1 MSIDHSTPG
10 AGLRSRHVAPTPP
23 APVPAPRAV
32 PAAPEPAETIVDR
45 SGLTTAPAEAT
56 EDATAATAESG
67 AAAAAPAAAP
77 AAATAT
83 ATAVRANGTGNDGED
98 QGGDNG
104 SQPNDD
110 PLTDTHRVASDTE
123 VVRSTG
129 SMAIATLLSRI
140 TGFIRTVM
148 IGSMLGTA
156 VGSAFQVA
164 NTLPNL
170 ITEIVLGS
178 VMTSLV
184 VPVLVRAEKEDPD
197 RGAAFIRRLFTLT
210 VSLLTV
216 VTFFAVLGAPFLT
229 RLMLRDG
236 EVNVVMST
244 SFAYLVL
251 PQIFFYGLFSLFM
264 AVLNTKGIFRP
275 GAWAPVANNL
285 VSITVLMLYSLLPGS
300 LEADEPAGIFD
311 PHVLLIGLGTT
322 LGVVVQCL
330 IMVPS
335 LKKAGIDLRPLWGID
350 ARLKQFGGMALA
362 IIVYVA
368 ISQAGYV
375 VTTNVASLADAAAPL
390 IYSNSWLLLQVPYGV
405 IGVTLLT
412 AIMPRLSRNAADGD
426 DRAVVTDLTLAT
438 KLTFIALIPVIIF
451 FTGFG
456 VDIAY
461 ALFQYGSFGN
471 QDAELLGLTLSFS
484 AFTLI
489 PYALVMLHLR
499 VFYAREN
506 AWTPTFIVAGITATK
521 IVLSLAAPLVAAS
534 PANVVILL
542 GAANGFGYLAGA
554 VIGAF
559 LLRRKLGSLQ
569 FPTIAR
575 TSIWALA
582 ASLVGLAAAIFTR
595 WILNIT
601 VADLLSAAGSIGQ
614 LISIGIIGIVFL
626 IVTGVVL
633 SRSDLPEVQNLGR
646 LFARIPVIGKFIRI
660 DESKAIDVGDADEAD
675 LSAQIGIFDAFNA
688 SPTPPPMSAGVVRG
702 PRLVPGAPVSDG
714 RFRLLAEHG
723 SVQGAQFW
731 KAREQATGEIV
742 GLTFVDTSGQA
753 PLAPRSQA
761 EMARTASAIS
771 TNTRRLADLDHEG
784 IAENIRILSYRSGC
798 LIVTDW
804 VEGSSL
810 RAVAETAA
818 DPSNAITLNPAAV
831 AKSLAPLAE
840 AAAAATAAGTP
851 LGLDNSSRLRIDV
864 DGEVVLAFPA
874 VLPSASRSQ
883 DASSLASAIKLLST
897 ATSPGEEKI
906 DEELAQIVYDARA
919 VANETDDDP
928 ETANDGTL
936 RDLARRL
943 RVYSQ
948 TAVTDPDDLDDTET
962 PAEVQT
968 AALAG
973 VSSAK
978 KSNGTDAKA
987 DSEARPVGFGSSGY
1001 TPSGTALVSG
1011 AVIVFVVLVAA
1022 ATTLVTS
1029 LLSGDSEN
1037 APVNTDSIQGS
1048 QASTAPRELPIIFTP
1063 DGASV
1068 WQAPGQEPTADNPED
1083 IAAVIDDSSSSA
1095 WTSGTYPNGLGT
1107 KPGIGVA
1114 LTMDE
1119 PIVLSE
1125 LEMDVPSNGARYS
1138 VYELPFGADPAA
1150 IADISSLTRLAAG
1163 TVTPGINT
1171 VELDSSEQ
1179 AAGGVLVWFTEL
1191 AEEEESLTVEDL
1203 SIIGHHA
1210 SPADPTS
1217 PEAPA
1222 ASEAGVST
1230 P

>member
-1 MSIDHSTPG
+1 
-10 AGLRSRHVAPTPP
+10 
-23 APVPAPRAV
+23 
-32 PAAPEPAETIVDR
+32 
-45 SGLTTAPAEAT
+45 
-56 EDATAATAESG
+56 
-67 AAAAAPAAAP
+67 
-77 AAATAT
+77 
-83 ATAVRANGTGNDGED
+83 
-98 QGGDNG
+98 
-104 SQPNDD
+104 
-110 PLTDTHRVASDTE
+110 
-123 VVRSTG
+123 
-129 SMAIATLLSRI
+129 
-140 TGFIRTVM
+140 M

-197 RGAAFIRRLFTLT
+197 RGAAFIRKLFTLT
-210 VSLLTV
+210 VSLLAV
-216 VTFFAVLGAPFLT
+216 VTLLAVLGAPWLT

-236 EVNVVMST
+236 EVNVVLST

-285 VSITVLMLYSLLPGS
+285 VSIAVLMLYSLLPGE
-300 LEADEPAGIFD
+300 LAPDEPASVFN
-311 PHVLLIGLGTT
+311 PHVLLVGLGTT
-322 LGVVVQCL
+322 LGVAVQCL
-330 IMVPS
+330 IMLPS
-335 LKKAGIDLRPLWGID
+335 LKRAGVDLRPMWGID
-350 ARLKQFGGMALA
+350 DRLKQFGGMAVA

-390 IYSNSWLLLQVPYGV
+390 IYSNAWLLLQVPYGV

-426 DRAVVTDLTLAT
+426 DRAVITDLTLAT
-438 KLTFIALIPVIIF
+438 KLTFIALIPVIVF

-461 ALFQYGSFGN
+461 ALFQYGAFGGE
-471 QDAELLGLTLSFS
+471 DAELLGLTLSFS

-506 AWTPTFIVAGITATK
+506 AWTPTYIVAGITATK

-534 PANVVILL
+534 PADVVILL

-575 TSIWALA
+575 TSIWAFA

-595 WILNIT
+595 WLLQIT
-601 VADLLSAAGSIGQ
+601 AGPLLSAIGSIGQ
-614 LISIGIIGIVFL
+614 LVGLAIVGVVFL
-626 IVTGVVL
+626 IVTGIVL
-633 SRSDLPEVQNLGR
+633 SRSQLPEVQNLGR
-646 LFARIPVIGKFIRI
+646 LFSRIPVIGRFIRI
-660 DESKAIDVGDADEAD
+660 DETKAIDVGDADEAD
-675 LSAQIGIFDAFNA
+675 LSAQIGAFDSFNA
-688 SPTPPPMSAGVVRG
+688 TPPPPPMSAGVVRG

-714 RFRLLAEHG
+714 RFRLLAEQG

-731 KAREQATGEIV
+731 KAHEQATGNTV

-761 EMARTASAIS
+761 EMARTASTIS
-771 TNTRRLADLDHEG
+771 SDTRKLADLDHPG

-810 RAVAETAA
+810 RAVAERA
-818 DPSNAITLNPAAV
+818 DDPDSSTTLNPVAV

-840 AAAAATAAGTP
+840 AAATATAAGTP
-851 LGLDNSSRLRIDV
+851 LGLDNSSRLRISTNGD
-864 DGEVVLAFPA
+864 VVLAFPA
-874 VLPSASRSQ
+874 VLPGSSRSQ
-883 DASSLASAIKLLST
+883 DASSLASAIKLLSS
-897 ATSPGEEKI
+897 ATCSDDEDI
-906 DEELAQIVYDARA
+906 DADLAQIAFDARA

-928 ETANDGTL
+928 DSANDDVL

-943 RVYSQ
+943 RTYSQ
-948 TAVTDPDDLDDTET
+948 AEAADSTDEAAQ
-962 PAEVQT
+962 PAELAKVQP
-968 AALAG
+968 
-973 VSSAK
+973 AK
-978 KSNGTDAKA
+978 RPSNGDTNGAAKGSGKSKGSA
-987 DSEARPVGFGSSGY
+987 DSPAFGFGSSGY
-1001 TPSGTALVSG
+1001 SSSGTALISG
-1011 AVIVFVVLVAA
+1011 VVFIFVVLVAA

-1029 LLSGDSEN
+1029 LLSGDSDS

-1048 QASTAPRELPIIFTP
+1048 QTSSAPRQLPIILTP
-1063 DGASV
+1063 DSVSV
-1068 WQAPGQEPTADNPED
+1068 WQAPGQDPTADNPET
-1083 IAAVIDDSSSSA
+1083 ASA
-1095 WTSGTYPNGLGT
+1095 LSGDEDGEWISDTYPNGLGT
-1107 KPGIGVA
+1107 KPGIGLA
-1114 LTMDE
+1114 ATME
-1119 PIVLSE
+1119 GPIT
-1125 LEMDVPSNGARYS
+1125 LEEVQMATPSNGTRYS
-1138 VYELPFGADPAA
+1138 VYALPPGANPAEVG
-1150 IADISSLTRLAAG
+1150 DLTSLERIAAG
-1163 TVTPGINT
+1163 EVSPGREIIE
-1171 VELDSSEQ
+1171 VETSDEPV
-1179 AAGGVLVWFTEL
+1179 GGVIVWFTEL
-1191 AEEEESLTVEDL
+1191 APDEESITVRDIEL
-1203 SIIGHHA
+1203 IGQHA
-1210 SPADPTS
+1210 
-1217 PEAPA
+1217 
-1222 ASEAGVST
+1222 T